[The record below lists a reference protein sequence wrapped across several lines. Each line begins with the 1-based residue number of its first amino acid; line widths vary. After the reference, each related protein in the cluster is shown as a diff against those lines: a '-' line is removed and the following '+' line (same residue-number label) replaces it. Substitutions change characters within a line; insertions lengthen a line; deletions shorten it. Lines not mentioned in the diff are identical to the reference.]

1 MLDTV
6 RFSGHFYLHDPSRAS
21 KEKKDPEEAS
31 TLTHK
36 PSPPASSLGH
46 YTTPLQKLSFSQ
58 LVNGESV
65 LLGGYSILLFKI
77 PNKIFLHGGLVFLEI
92 DWVDALFCALA
103 FLY

>member
-21 KEKKDPEEAS
+21 TEKKDPEQAS

-46 YTTPLQKLSFSQ
+46 YTSPLPKLSFSQ
-58 LVNGESV
+58 LVNSESV
-65 LLGGYSILLFKI
+65 LLGG
-77 PNKIFLHGGLVFLEI
+77 
-92 DWVDALFCALA
+92 
-103 FLY
+103 